1 VLLPFEYQLLS
12 DALAVFQRAC
22 GGPRHLLPI
31 GGDHPPILFSQL
43 IVAPVDRIHRVRFDE
58 LKRHGIV
65 AGVLEIVRFAVK
77 SGSITEVARKVDP
90 IDSVGLD
97 PEHQPLPQTSL
108 AEILRPLA
116 GKSVTVGLI
125 APAPRPDGDSV
136 GMTDARNRGRQLVP
150 VTGKLL
156 PNRRQDSSILHFLD
170 LGLALVDLAQ
180 LHLIE
185 CWIGR
190 NGHRVP
196 VRFHREFE
204 VCFARHDDMHSIELR
219 CDGEFIRRIQSR
231 LRRHKRPGANA
242 RILRFKIR
250 FSSKWNDENECEQ
263 RECADG
269 SS

>member
-1 VLLPFEYQLLS
+1 MLLLFEYQLLS

-31 GGDHPPILFSQL
+31 GGDHPSILFSQL
-43 IVAPVDRIHRVRFDE
+43 IVAAVDRIHRVRIDE

-65 AGVLEIVRFAVK
+65 AGVLEIVRFTVK
-77 SGSITEVARKVDP
+77 SGFITEVARKADP
-90 IDSVGLD
+90 DPVGLD
-97 PEHQPLPQTSL
+97 PEHQPLPQASL

-116 GKSVTVGLI
+116 GKSVTVGPI

-150 VTGKLL
+150 ITGKLL
-156 PNRRQDSSILHFLD
+156 PHRRHESSILHFLD

-185 CWIGR
+185 RWIGR

-242 RILRFKIR
+242 RILRSRIR
-250 FSSKWNDENECEQ
+250 FSSKWNDENEYEQ